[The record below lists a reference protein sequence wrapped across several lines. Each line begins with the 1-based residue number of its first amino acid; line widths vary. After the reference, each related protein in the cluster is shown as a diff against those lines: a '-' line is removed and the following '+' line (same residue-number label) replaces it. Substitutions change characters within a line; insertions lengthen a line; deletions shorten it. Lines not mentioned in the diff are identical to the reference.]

1 MSKNSGSPIDVASQ
15 LIAATYSRPITP
27 IEVAARKVAGV
38 KIEENV
44 EVDAFTLYELEEIA
58 LHLLV
63 YCEAQRKGADDET
76 D

>member
-1 MSKNSGSPIDVASQ
+1 MNKNSTSPIDVASQ
-15 LIAATYSRPITP
+15 LIAAKYSRPITP

-44 EVDAFTLYELEEIA
+44 EVDAFTLDELEEIA

-63 YCEAQRKGADDET
+63 YCAAKRKGEDNE
-76 D
+76 